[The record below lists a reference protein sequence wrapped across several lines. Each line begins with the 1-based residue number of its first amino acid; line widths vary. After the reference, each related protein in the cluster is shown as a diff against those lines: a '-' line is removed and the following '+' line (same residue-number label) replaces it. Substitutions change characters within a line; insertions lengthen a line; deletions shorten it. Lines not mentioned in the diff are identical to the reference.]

1 MKMDTNRYNCK
12 AAGFYS
18 LTPEGKDYITFME
31 NSKKE
36 TIMDILK
43 DLRKRN
49 PDEIIFLL
57 IDNFPSHKTN
67 DVKKLTK
74 EINIELCFLPPYS
87 PQLQPIEKVWYKNK
101 RDNMQYKI
109 DNFEDFET
117 MTNEEKLEKLK
128 EIVEESFYDAVK
140 EKTMWNN
147 VSNNYI
153 KPIIKKLHLIHNSEM
168 VLEIVS

>member
-1 MKMDTNRYNCK
+1 
-12 AAGFYS
+12 
-18 LTPEGKDYITFME
+18 
-31 NSKKE
+31 
-36 TIMDILK
+36 
-43 DLRKRN
+43 
-49 PDEIIFLL
+49 
-57 IDNFPSHKTN
+57 
-67 DVKKLTK
+67 
-74 EINIELCFLPPYS
+74 
-87 PQLQPIEKVWYKNK
+87 
-101 RDNMQYKI
+101 MQYKI

-153 KPIIKKLHLIHNSEM
+153 KPIIKKLHPIHNSEM